1 MKGILLAGGTG
12 SRLHPLTRAVS
23 KQLLPVYNKPMI
35 YYPLSTLMLA
45 GIREILIV
53 TTARDQHQ
61 FKDLLGNGKHLGL
74 SIEYVIQDEPRGIAH
89 ALLLGEEFA
98 AGGNVAL
105 ILGDN
110 IFYGA
115 GVGDSLRGY
124 ASKSGA
130 TVFAQRVTDPSR
142 YGVIELDVDGNP
154 VSIQE
159 KPTSPK
165 SDLAVTGLY
174 FFDNT
179 AFDRARAV
187 APSSRGELEVTDL
200 NLSYLASGDL
210 QVVSLPRGTAW
221 LDTGTVESLAQASEF
236 VKVVESRQGFMIA
249 CPEEIAWKYGYLNNT
264 DLAALAASYGK
275 GDYSAYLYRILK

>member
-275 GDYSAYLYRILK
+275 GDYGAYLNRLLK

>member
-1 MKGILLAGGTG
+1 
-12 SRLHPLTRAVS
+12 
-23 KQLLPVYNKPMI
+23 
-35 YYPLSTLMLA
+35 MLA
-45 GIREILIV
+45 GIREVLIV

-61 FKDLLGNGKHLGL
+61 FEDLLGTGEHLGL
-74 SIEYVIQDEPRGIAH
+74 SIEYVIQGEPRGIAH
-89 ALLLGEEFA
+89 GLLLGEEFA
-98 AGGNVAL
+98 EGGNVAL

-124 ASKSGA
+124 ANKAGA

-142 YGVIELDVDGNP
+142 YGVVELESGGNP
-154 VSIQE
+154 ISIEE
-159 KPTSPK
+159 KPKSPK

-179 AFDRARAV
+179 AFDRAKALE
-187 APSSRGELEVTDL
+187 PSARGELEVTDL

-221 LDTGTVESLAQASEF
+221 LDTGTVESLAQAAEF

-249 CPEEIAWKYGYLNNT
+249 CPEEIAWKYGYLNDT
-264 DLAALAASYGK
+264 ELAALAASYGS
-275 GDYSAYLYRILK
+275 GDYGAYLKRLLK